1 MNDQHEILRLAG
13 EDLAC
18 YGIAMWRGLE
28 LAAHQEL
35 IVDALERVERGV
47 ITRLMISIPPRHGK
61 SLWASLLLPSWYLG
75 RNPHKAI
82 MASSYGQELS
92 DDFGR
97 QVRNLV
103 SDP

>member
-1 MNDQHEILRLAG
+1 
-13 EDLAC
+13 
-18 YGIAMWRGLE
+18 MWRGLE

-35 IVDALERVERGV
+35 IVDALERVERGE

-61 SLWASLLLPSWYLG
+61 SLWASLLFPSWYLG

-103 SDP
+103 SDPLHSLIFPDFHLARDSTA